1 MRFSLTF
8 SIVFRNEI
16 KYIWDQRVKYF
27 IYQQRQHSLWFLYQ
41 KSLPEIILY
50 PDTVFIVII
59 EKQLSLKRLQTAK
72 RSFGEQNL
80 EIQSSNH
87 LKIKEGNGKSDR
99 KKREWAKRVLYRS
112 AALTQSLRSSPQ
124 PSQEPVFTEENRKL
138 TWWQRCAEVN

>member
-16 KYIWDQRVKYF
+16 KYISDQRVKYF

-50 PDTVFIVII
+50 PDTVFIVIT

-87 LKIKEGNGKSDR
+87 LKIKGNGKSDR
-99 KKREWAKRVLYRS
+99 KKRE
-112 AALTQSLRSSPQ
+112 
-124 PSQEPVFTEENRKL
+124 
-138 TWWQRCAEVN
+138 